1 LLKKEYEKEY
11 KGLYVEVRN
20 NNVEKAL
27 RVLKKK
33 IQEDGIFN
41 ELRNREFHQTKGEK
55 RRKSQAAGK
64 RRTQRALQKRMDE
77 QGY

>member
-55 RRKSQAAGK
+55 RRKFQAAGK

>member
-1 LLKKEYEKEY
+1 MKKEYEKEY

-55 RRKSQAAGK
+55 RR
-64 RRTQRALQKRMDE
+64 TQRALQKRMDE